1 MPEEKVPP
9 PVADSRSS
17 SVLRSAVSRGAEEL
31 GLDKID
37 FVREALHWQ
46 YNWIGLAGAAAFAL
60 ISGTGLPLVLAAGL
74 ELIYLSVVPQSS
86 RFRRLVRSWKYAD
99 EKRRR
104 ELKLSAV
111 FDELPPEKRKRYVA
125 LEARCREIKA
135 NYDRLSATSQM
146 FLGQMEERLQGLL
159 YAYLRLLGSAQQ
171 HGEYQA
177 AIDPSQIQEEVEQLQ
192 QSVQSDGAASKVQEI
207 NRKRIE
213 ILTRR
218 LEKYKKITENRQV
231 VEAQCKAIEDVL
243 ALIRDQSVTVQDPQE
258 VSSQL
263 DNLLQD
269 VQQTE
274 ETVHEMEAIFE
285 LATPDLTGLPPL
297 PSGSTADNVS
307 TAGQP
312 RLRT

>member
-1 MPEEKVPP
+1 MPEEKNPQP
-9 PVADSRSS
+9 AAAPQSGSA
-17 SVLRSAVSRGAEEL
+17 LRSAVARGAEEL
-31 GLDKID
+31 GLDKVD

-74 ELIYLSVVPQSS
+74 ELIYLSLVPQSS
-86 RFRRLVRSWKYAD
+86 RFRRLVRSWKYAE

-104 ELKLSAV
+104 ELRLSAV
-111 FDELPPEKRKRYVA
+111 FDELAPERRKRYVA

-135 NYDRLSATSQM
+135 NYDRLSSTAQM

-171 HGEYQA
+171 HGEYLV

-192 QSVQSDGAASKVQEI
+192 QSVQSQAVTPKVQEI

-213 ILTRR
+213 ILTKR
-218 LEKYKKITENRQV
+218 LEKYKKISENRQV

-274 ETVHEMEAIFE
+274 DTVREVEAIFE
-285 LATPDLTGLPPL
+285 LATPELAGLPPL
-297 PSGSTADNVS
+297 PSGSESAESNA
-307 TAGQP
+307 AGRP

>member
-1 MPEEKVPP
+1 MPEEKVPQ
-9 PVADSRSS
+9 PVADSRPG

-37 FVREALHWQ
+37 FVREALRWQ

-125 LEARCREIKA
+125 LETRCREIKA

-192 QSVQSDGAASKVQEI
+192 QSLQSKAAASKVQEI

-274 ETVHEMEAIFE
+274 ETVREMEAIFE

-297 PSGSTADNVS
+297 PSGSTTDNVS
-307 TAGQP
+307 TAGPP

>member
-1 MPEEKVPP
+1 MPEEKISQ
-9 PVADSRSS
+9 PVADSKAGSI
-17 SVLRSAVSRGAEEL
+17 LRSAVERGAEEL

-37 FVREALHWQ
+37 FVNEALRWQ
-46 YNWIGLAGAAAFAL
+46 YNWIGLAGAAVFAL

-86 RFRRLVRSWKYAD
+86 RFRRLVRSWKYAE

-135 NYDRLSATSQM
+135 NYDRLSSTSQM

-159 YAYLRLLGSAQQ
+159 HAYLRLLGSAQQ
-171 HGEYQA
+171 HGEYLV
-177 AIDPSQIQEEVEQLQ
+177 AIDPSQIQDEVDQLQ
-192 QSVQSDGAASKVQEI
+192 QSLQSEADTAKVQEI

-213 ILTRR
+213 ILTKR

-274 ETVHEMEAIFE
+274 ETVREVEAIFE
-285 LATPDLTGLPPL
+285 LAAPELAGLPSL
-297 PSGSTADNVS
+297 PSDSVTDNVS
-307 TAGQP
+307 TSGRS